1 MSILEYV
8 YYVAHCCCRDVKGHP
23 GLNSMCRCA
32 SSVSWSF
39 YSTAR
44 TARDNQSPAGSSWTL
59 RISINKGNSP
69 KIIWSCNRPCFSWV
83 FEGLGFVKPNALHG
97 LCTPLSPC
105 IPSGLSR
112 SHGSYREPEAKL
124 QLATCSTMMRHV
136 VLRECRC
143 FFPQAVNS
151 ISASKDRKKKRR
163 VKFMRTPSAQTPIF
177 RSSDPKLAV
186 PCFRLVLV
194 FQDALRLMS
203 SGDIPRNPPEPAG
216 TLRTPLKADPS
227 QSRCGQRPRFQL
239 LGNKVDSFSGIYRYF
254 TWWVL
259 YLDVQRQ
266 VSRLQPYSFR

>member
-1 MSILEYV
+1 
-8 YYVAHCCCRDVKGHP
+8 
-23 GLNSMCRCA
+23 MCRCA

-112 SHGSYREPEAKL
+112 SHASYREPEAKL

-136 VLRECRC
+136 VLSLQTRWKGMSL
-143 FFPQAVNS
+143 FFSPSTQLNFRKQGQKEEGTCKVHAQPIGSKPNFSEFGSQVGCAVL
-151 ISASKDRKKKRR
+151 SAC
-163 VKFMRTPSAQTPIF
+163 PSLSGCLASYEF
-177 RSSDPKLAV
+177 R
-186 PCFRLVLV
+186 
-194 FQDALRLMS
+194 
-203 SGDIPRNPPEPAG
+203 
-216 TLRTPLKADPS
+216 
-227 QSRCGQRPRFQL
+227 
-239 LGNKVDSFSGIYRYF
+239 
-254 TWWVL
+254 
-259 YLDVQRQ
+259 
-266 VSRLQPYSFR
+266 